1 MIDAS
6 GAVVFW
12 NAAAEQLFG
21 LERSRAIGQELA
33 SLIFPDHLQ
42 TAVRAVLLREVD
54 EPGDELSQRQI
65 ELGARRADGREIP
78 VDIATTPIEL
88 AATRFLAI
96 HLRDASE
103 RSERERELH
112 SDARRR
118 SAVLDLGQVA
128 LEGMALEQL
137 LQRAVALSIDELG
150 VDRCEVWK
158 RDEGGETLT
167 LRANVGWPEAE
178 AGTQVPLATATQPGY
193 TLLRG
198 QGAIVVEDFRRE
210 GRFGSIGPI
219 DAPPAQSSISIRIP
233 GTSGRFRIARRRLRE
248 PAPLRAQRHQPLRL
262 ARADARRG
270 DRALPGDRFARP
282 RRAADPPADRAA
294 ALDHLSG
301 GARPRRGVG
310 FHLAPGRGDHR
321 LLGRGVDGRSEPLGP
336 DRASRRPRAGHR
348 GRERLC
354 AREPSAR
361 HRLPDPQ
368 AGRRDDLGPGP
379 GLHRRGRRARRD
391 DRRGPDHRHQRAAS
405 GRGSAPLPGRVRRP
419 DGPDEPAQ
427 LRGSRRRGDRN
438 QPPGR
443 ARSDGDHRPRSPDP
457 GQRHARAQHGRSG
470 PRRHREDARRRPRQR
485 PAPGPPRQRRVR
497 DPDPGGRRGA
507 GPRAGRQP
515 ARDHPGAHR
524 HGRT

>member
-1 MIDAS
+1 MGARPGALATMEFAPMASGEQRARRAGEGFLRLADDRRHAASPTTADQQLGATAVALLEGSPEGVAMIDAS
-6 GAVVFW
+6 GTVVFW

-42 TAVRAVLLREVD
+42 TAVRAVLLRELD

-137 LQRAVALSIDELG
+137 LQRAVALLIDELG

-198 QGAIVVEDFRRE
+198 QGR
-210 GRFGSIGPI
+210 
-219 DAPPAQSSISIRIP
+219 SSSR
-233 GTSGRFRIARRRLRE
+233 TS
-248 PAPLRAQRHQPLRL
+248 
-262 ARADARRG
+262 
-270 DRALPGDRFARP
+270 
-282 RRAADPPADRAA
+282 AA
-294 ALDHLSG
+294 
-301 GARPRRGVG
+301 
-310 FHLAPGRGDHR
+310 
-321 LLGRGVDGRSEPLGP
+321 
-336 DRASRRPRAGHR
+336 
-348 GRERLC
+348 
-354 AREPSAR
+354 
-361 HRLPDPQ
+361 
-368 AGRRDDLGPGP
+368 
-379 GLHRRGRRARRD
+379 
-391 DRRGPDHRHQRAAS
+391 RAAS
-405 GRGSAPLPGRVRRP
+405 ARSGRSMPPRPRVRSRSGFP
-419 DGPDEPAQ
+419 VRQGVSDRSSPPPRTCAASSSATSASSS
-427 LRGSRRRGDRN
+427 RSRRR
-438 QPPGR
+438 
-443 ARSDGDHRPRSPDP
+443 S
-457 GQRHARAQHGRSG
+457 
-470 PRRHREDARRRPRQR
+470 ARRSS
-485 PAPGPPRQRRVR
+485 APG
-497 DPDPGGRRGA
+497 
-507 GPRAGRQP
+507 
-515 ARDHPGAHR
+515 
-524 HGRT
+524 